1 MLTHREYFNSK
12 ADIWDSLCAPEEK
25 AKLETIIR
33 GLNIAP
39 GSTVLDVGCGTGI
52 LIPYLLAAVG
62 PAGRIVALDIAEAML
77 ERAQS
82 KGFPANVEFIC
93 ADVVSIPYPDA
104 TFDEVICNSAFP
116 HFPHKLK
123 ALKEMARV
131 LKPGGRV
138 IICHTAARE
147 TINNL
152 HRSLGGVVAGDQ
164 IPPGSEMMGMLVAAG
179 LTGIE
184 IDEGLDYYLA
194 SGFKARYE

>member
-1 MLTHREYFNSK
+1 
-12 ADIWDSLCAPEEK
+12 
-25 AKLETIIR
+25 
-33 GLNIAP
+33 
-39 GSTVLDVGCGTGI
+39 V
-52 LIPYLLAAVG
+52 
-62 PAGRIVALDIAEAML
+62 
-77 ERAQS
+77 
-82 KGFPANVEFIC
+82 
-93 ADVVSIPYPDA
+93 
-104 TFDEVICNSAFP
+104 
-116 HFPHKLK
+116 

-194 SGFKARYE
+194 SGVKARYQ